1 MTVAGSTTSTYYCRT
16 DHIHSTANPWQQIF
30 GGLSLGENTDY
41 LKKVHIWVSSGF
53 ENSTDGIAMKRN
65 SITDYNYAYENY
77 IMTNVTGPHL
87 WLEAAEQKAN
97 NTFYQV
103 APWDN
108 VDLRPDFYNEFNTGQ
123 NRSWLLNEHW
133 TKILR
138 MPSFNIIA
146 DEYDCET
153 LVGTSRTFS
162 IQLWDRRD
170 RQSTVYY
177 HTMSIKTAGL
187 IYSDQGNEVKTTN
200 DQSGTIFMQPNM
212 TLLGGNTEILLS
224 MI

>member
-1 MTVAGSTTSTYYCRT
+1 MTVTGSTTSTYYCRT
-16 DHIHSTANPWQQIF
+16 DHIHSASNPWQQIF

-41 LKKVHIWVSSGF
+41 LREAHIWISNGY
-53 ENSTDGIAMKRN
+53 ENSTDGLAMMRN

-77 IMTNVTGPHL
+77 ITTNFTRQHL
-87 WLEAAEQKAN
+87 YLNLAEQKPN
-97 NTFYQV
+97 NTFYQT
-103 APWDN
+103 APLAN
-108 VDLRPDFYNEFNTGQ
+108 VDLRPDFVNQLNTGQ

-133 TKILR
+133 TEILR
-138 MPSFNIIA
+138 MPSFKILT
-146 DEYDCET
+146 DEYGCES

-170 RQSTVYY
+170 RESTIYT

-187 IYSDQGNEVKTTN
+187 IYSDEREIMTTN

-212 TLLGGNTEILLS
+212 TLLEGNSEILLS